1 MKHLLA
7 MTALLACAFSAAAA
21 APTVPGRAQLKGAMV
36 GMNQQ
41 FHITGFNYRIHAIR
55 WVAASDPF
63 AQAIVSYVATATAPN
78 GYLVFEVPVK
88 NTQSGEAG
96 VPGLDITAFYKDG
109 TEATSNETPFS
120 KTGSPLTPNNL
131 FPGQGM
137 TVYYAIVNVPR
148 PTKANPLVKLL
159 LRYTANNDPGYPPVY
174 RMLHPVVT
182 P

>member
-1 MKHLLA
+1 MKRMLA
-7 MTALLACAFSAAAA
+7 IAALLALSFSTAIA
-21 APTVPGRAQLKGAMV
+21 APTVPGRAQLKGDMLR
-36 GMNQQ
+36 MNQQ

-63 AQAIVSYVATATAPN
+63 ARAIVSYVATASAPN

-109 TEATSNETPFS
+109 TSATSNEIPFS
-120 KTGSPLTPNNL
+120 KTGAPLNSSNL

-137 TVYYAIVNVPR
+137 TVYYAIVNVPK
-148 PTKANPLVKLL
+148 PTKSDPLVKLL

-174 RMLHPVVT
+174 RLLHPVVT

>member
-1 MKHLLA
+1 MIRTLA
-7 MTALLACAFSAAAA
+7 IAALLAFSFSTAIA
-21 APTVPGRAQLKGAMV
+21 APTVPGRAQLKGDMV
-36 GMNQQ
+36 RMNQQ

-63 AQAIVSYVATATAPN
+63 AQAITSYVATASPPN
-78 GYLVFEVPVK
+78 GYLVFEVPLK

-109 TEATSNETPFS
+109 TNATSNEIPFS
-120 KTGSPLTPNNL
+120 KAGAPLKSNNL

-137 TVYYAIVNVPR
+137 TVYYAIVNLPQ
-148 PTKANPLVKLL
+148 PTKANPVVKLL
-159 LRYTANNDPGYPPVY
+159 LSYTANNDPGYPPVY